1 MEWLELEIDGIRER
15 ITQMDNKLEEV
26 LHEVHQF
33 NRKVLHQLK
42 RV

>member
-15 ITQMDNKLEEV
+15 ISQMDNKLEEV

-33 NRKVLHQLK
+33 K